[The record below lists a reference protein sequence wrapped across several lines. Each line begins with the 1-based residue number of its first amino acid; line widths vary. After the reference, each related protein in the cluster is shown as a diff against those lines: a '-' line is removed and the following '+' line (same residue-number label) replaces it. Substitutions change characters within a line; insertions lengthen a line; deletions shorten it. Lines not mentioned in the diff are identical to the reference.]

1 MNRRPRIEGNGDG
14 WRSDRATTSISSPTT
29 FPAASAKRVNKYNP
43 VARVQF
49 GISTQQS
56 QRSSIAKRIVF
67 FAEVRALESSQ

>member
-29 FPAASAKRVNKYNP
+29 FPAASAERVNKYNP

-56 QRSSIAKRIVF
+56 QRLVDCQTHRI
-67 FAEVRALESSQ
+67 FAEVSALESSQ